1 MRIVADVHISPTTV
15 QHLNELGHDTV
26 RANTVLPGNAPDR
39 EIVAWAATNER
50 VVITQDLGFAGIVA
64 LSGATRPSIVT
75 LRLSDSRVETVNRI
89 LEAVLPRLEEPVTA
103 GVIATVADEQVRIRQ
118 LPVH

>member
-1 MRIVADVHISPTTV
+1 MRIVADVHISPLTV
-15 QHLNELGHDTV
+15 QHLNELGHDAV
-26 RANTVLPGNAPDR
+26 RANAVLPGNAPDH

-89 LEAVLPRLEEPVTA
+89 LETVLPRVEELIVAGAVVTVEDA
-103 GVIATVADEQVRIRQ
+103 RVRVRQ
-118 LPVH
+118 LPVR